1 MDTHKP
7 PTRPESP
14 LFRYPAALPDAA
26 EKIKSGVPQY
36 PRYTTFTDQ
45 PLLNRYHYILDKT
58 KQAPGGE
65 FVTGDCQ
72 RNPVRIR
79 NSRLTEHT
87 FAVHRIAPHII
98 PPSSQ
103 AAIDSCFAIKKW
115 IEGESDD
122 DREDDSGS
130 TSVASDSRISA
141 TKAVRSVYELTN
153 HSKPVAHGVD
163 SSMVPWEVAEAVYG
177 PFSRS
182 NDYAS
187 GAGPSAIEFPSHGI
201 MEDVRMEEVNC
212 DDRFEDEVMVY
223 YHAALSSSVYD
234 PALDTMSPPPKNS
247 HTLAPASV
255 ERDLEYH
262 FKDMGFVEVFAKP
275 RAQETLNTKEE
286 IRKGCPRVTTV
297 MERKV
302 GIVVSPQTGYGRT
315 IYSP

>member
-1 MDTHKP
+1 MDTHKS

-14 LFRYPAALPDAA
+14 PFHYPAALPDAT

-36 PRYTTFTDQ
+36 PRYTTLTDQ
-45 PLLNRYHYILDKT
+45 PLLNRYHYILDNT

-72 RNPVRIR
+72 QIPVRIR

-87 FAVHRIAPHII
+87 FAVHRLTPHVI

-103 AAIDSCFAIKKW
+103 AAVDSCFAIKRW

-122 DREDDSGS
+122 DREDDSES
-130 TSVASDSRISA
+130 TSVASNSGISV
-141 TKAVRSVYELTN
+141 TKAASSVCELTN
-153 HSKPVAHGVD
+153 HSKPVSRGID
-163 SSMVPWEVAEAVYG
+163 SSTVPWKVAEAVYG
-177 PFSRS
+177 PFLRS

-187 GAGPSAIEFPSHGI
+187 EAGPSATEFPSHGI
-201 MEDVRMEEVNC
+201 MEDVRMEEVDR

-223 YHAALSSSVYD
+223 YHAALSSSVCD
-234 PALDTMSPPPKNS
+234 SAFDTTLPPPSS
-247 HTLAPASV
+247 HTPTSAPL

-262 FKDMGFVEVFAKP
+262 FKNMGFAEVFAKQ
-275 RAQETLNTKEE
+275 RARE
-286 IRKGCPRVTTV
+286 ILGVEKGIGGSCPRVAMAV
-297 MERKV
+297 GKKV
-302 GIVVSPQTGYGRT
+302 GVVPPQTGYGRT